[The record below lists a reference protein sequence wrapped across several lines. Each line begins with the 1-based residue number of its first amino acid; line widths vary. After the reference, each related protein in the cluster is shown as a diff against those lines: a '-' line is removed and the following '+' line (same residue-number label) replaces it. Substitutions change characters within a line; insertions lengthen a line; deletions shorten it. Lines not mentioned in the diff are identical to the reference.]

1 MRNKNLQIGLVL
13 AATALCVI
21 SLPGIAQI
29 TGSGIASYIPK
40 FTAATVIGNS
50 QIYDNGTN
58 VGVGFTTPSYKLDVN
73 GDMNILSTGA
83 YRIGGSNVFRIPGT
97 ANSCFGV
104 STGTSVT
111 GTGNTLVGNSAG
123 TSVSTGGSNTM
134 LGYIAGNVHTT
145 GNDAVYVGR
154 SAGGANTTGSNNTY
168 VGAYAGRI
176 GVSNNNNVIVGAQSG
191 YSNTVSECTFIGF
204 QAGYSNAHA
213 NALENTFIGFQAGY
227 SSNYT
232 GPGTYAGNTMIG
244 YKTGTATTTGAAN
257 TMIGDRAGVANTSG
271 DQNVF
276 VGLWAGYSNTTGSG
290 NIFIGTETGQNNTTG
305 SQNTFVGDASYGSA
319 TGTNQTAVG
328 AGVFIS
334 ASNCVVMGN
343 SSVTKW
349 GMGITPGATNIL
361 EFVNTTAK
369 LTTGGVWTNAS
380 DRNIKENITELNGA
394 EVLEKINALDIT
406 RWKYKNTEGEYHIG
420 PMAQDF
426 YKLFQTGNDD
436 KTIST
441 IDPAGVALIG
451 VKQLSKNANEQAVA
465 VENLVAK
472 NQALQKKVDE
482 MTARLAAL
490 ENCVTS
496 ICSPE
501 KAPVNVP
508 ATSKAS
514 LGQNS
519 PNPFNQQT
527 TISYFLPEG
536 AKQGFVKITAMDG
549 TVLKTVAITASG
561 KGELVLSNASFV
573 PGVYNYQLIVD
584 GVPADSKQMV
594 ITK

>member
-1 MRNKNLQIGLVL
+1 MRNKTHQLGLML
-13 AATALCVI
+13 SASALLFI
-21 SLPGIAQI
+21 NSTGNAQI
-29 TGSGIASYIPK
+29 TGSGTTSYIPK

-50 QIYDNGTN
+50 LIYDNGTN

-123 TSVSTGGSNTM
+123 SATSTGGSNTM
-134 LGYIAGNVHTT
+134 MGYVAGSAHTS
-145 GNDAVYVGR
+145 GNDAVYIGR

-168 VGAYAGRI
+168 LGAYAGRI

-191 YSNTVSECTFIGF
+191 YSNTVSECTFVGF

-244 YKTGTATTTGAAN
+244 YKAGTATSTGGGN

-276 VGLWAGYSNTTGSG
+276 VGLWAGYSNTTGGG
-290 NIFIGTETGQNNTTG
+290 NVFIGTETGQNNTTG
-305 SQNTFVGDASYGSA
+305 SQNTFVGDATYGSA
-319 TGTNQTAVG
+319 TGVNQTAVG
-328 AGVFIS
+328 SGVFIS

-380 DRNIKENITELNGA
+380 DRNIKDNITELDGA
-394 EVLEKINALDIT
+394 EILEKINTLDIT
-406 RWKYKNTEGEYHIG
+406 RWKYKNTDSEYHIG

-465 VENLVAK
+465 VESLVAE
-472 NQALQKKVDE
+472 NQALQRKVDE

-496 ICSPE
+496 ICNLE
-501 KAPVNVP
+501 KAPVIVP
-508 ATSKAS
+508 SSTKAT
-514 LGQNS
+514 LEQNS

-536 AKQGFVKITAMDG
+536 AKQGFVKISAMDG
-549 TVLKTVAITASG
+549 TVIKTVAVTASG
-561 KGELVLSNASFV
+561 KGEIILNTTSIA
-573 PGVYNYQLIVD
+573 PGVYNYQLVVD
-584 GVPADSKQMV
+584 GVPTDSKQMV

>member
-13 AATALCVI
+13 ATTALSFI

-29 TGSGIASYIPK
+29 TGSGTASYIPK

-111 GTGNTLVGNSAG
+111 GTCNTLVGNSAG
-123 TSVSTGGSNTM
+123 SATSTGGSNTM
-134 LGYIAGNVHTT
+134 MGYVAGSAHTT

-168 VGAYAGRI
+168 LGAYAGRA
-176 GVSNNNNVIVGAQSG
+176 GVSSNNNVIVGAQSG
-191 YSNTVSECTFIGF
+191 YSLTASECTYIGF
-204 QAGYSNAHA
+204 QAGYSNTAG
-213 NALENTFIGFQAGY
+213 LKNTFIGFQSGY
-227 SSNYT
+227 TSNNSL
-232 GPGTYAGNTMIG
+232 GVAMGNTFVG
-244 YKTGTATTTGAAN
+244 YKTGTLVSTGAGL
-257 TMIGDRAGVANTSG
+257 TFLGSEAGVASTTANNCVFIG
-271 DQNVF
+271 D
-276 VGLWAGYSNTTGSG
+276 WAGYSNTTGSS
-290 NIFIGTETGQNNTTG
+290 NVFIGSLTGQNNTTG
-305 SQNTFVGDASYGSA
+305 SFNTFIGNLAYGASA
-319 TGTNQTAVG
+319 GTNQTAIGSG
-328 AGVFIS
+328 AQVISNDAMVF
-334 ASNCVVMGN
+334 GN
-343 SSVTKW
+343 SSVVEW
-349 GMGITPGATNIL
+349 GFGLDPTGGNIIQ
-361 EFVNTTAK
+361 FINTTAK
-369 LTTGGVWTNAS
+369 LTGGGVWTNAS
-380 DRNIKENITELNGA
+380 DQNIKENITQLDGA
-394 EVLEKINALDIT
+394 EVLEKINTLEIT
-406 RWKYKNTEGEYHIG
+406 RWKYKNTENEYHIG

-426 YKLFQTGNDD
+426 YKLFQTGTDD

-441 IDPAGVALIG
+441 IDPAGIALIG

-465 VENLVAK
+465 VESLVAE

-496 ICSPE
+496 ICNLE
-501 KAPVNVP
+501 KAPVIVP
-508 ATSKAS
+508 SSAKAT

-549 TVLKTVAITASG
+549 TVLKTIAITATG
-561 KGELVLSNASFV
+561 KGELIVGTASFV

-584 GVPADSKQMV
+584 GVPADTKQMV